1 MAVAFVPLFA
11 ANLDWLEA
19 LFVAFVVL
27 SWIGAQIRAVF
38 RRQPPV
44 VRPQAP
50 PPGPAADDD
59 PRAELAR
66 QIESFLRDA
75 SGRPPAPRDPRRP
88 IEPPAEVRRR
98 TAAAPPR
105 PPKPPVSPR
114 PRPATAAAPP
124 VAGRPMGGL
133 GGHAGDVARHVR
145 EAFATPGEP
154 KPAAAATAAPLA
166 PPIPGGAPAGTA
178 PTAAAIAALLRR
190 PAALRELV
198 IAREILDRPEHRW

>member
-1 MAVAFVPLFA
+1 MTIAFVPLFA

-38 RRQPPV
+38 RRPPPREPPV

-50 PPGPAADDD
+50 PAGPPADDD

-66 QIESFLRDA
+66 QIEAFLRDA
-75 SGRPPAPRDPRRP
+75 SGRTPAARDPRRP
-88 IEPPAEVRRR
+88 IETPAEARRR
-98 TAAAPPR
+98 AAAPPPR
-105 PPKPPVSPR
+105 PPKPAR
-114 PRPATAAAPP
+114 PQPAAAAAAP
-124 VAGRPMGGL
+124 ATGRPMGGL

-145 EAFATPGEP
+145 EAFATP
-154 KPAAAATAAPLA
+154 AAAGATAALT
-166 PPIPGGAPAGTA
+166 PPAVAGGAAARPA
-178 PTAAAIAALLRR
+178 PTSAAIAALLRR
-190 PAALRELV
+190 PALLRELV